1 MYLAEVV
8 DTYTMTE
15 SVEDGITRRI
25 VYEGRAAKVLLDN
38 KKLQEIE
45 NYYQQCAEEG
55 ANEYQ
60 IEESKKAVTK
70 MERILGDSDR
80 LQAVAEDFI
89 AHYEKRVEEGS
100 TVEGKAMFVCSNR
113 TIAFDLYKKIIA
125 LRPMW
130 AKKPDE
136 EVHEDDHIMAAEP
149 RPLYGNQ
156 GLPMERI
163 KLIMTRNKDDEP
175 KLYNLLGTD
184 EDRRTWAEEFK
195 KPKSDFKIAIV
206 VDMWTTG
213 FDVDCLD
220 TNVH

>member
-1 MYLAEVV
+1 MIGEVV
-8 DTYTMTE
+8 DAYTMTE

-45 NYYQQCAEEG
+45 NYYKQCAEEG

-89 AHYEKRVEEGS
+89 THYEKRVEEGS

-113 TIAFDLYKKIIA
+113 TIAFNLYKKIIA
-125 LRPMW
+125 LRPEW
-130 AKKPDE
+130 AKIPGE
-136 EVHEDDHIMAAEP
+136 EAHEDHYMMAAEP
-149 RPLYGNQ
+149 RVDKADNDPKQ
-156 GLPMERI
+156 GR
-163 KLIMTRNKDDEP
+163 
-175 KLYNLLGTD
+175 
-184 EDRRTWAEEFK
+184 
-195 KPKSDFKIAIV
+195 
-206 VDMWTTG
+206 
-213 FDVDCLD
+213 
-220 TNVH
+220 